1 MAEISA
7 ELLLE
12 RDFRNPLVRSTAA
25 PIPILD
31 RINYAAVIERARR
44 MWPPEHG
51 SGRRYP
57 GRGISTAIK

>member
-1 MAEISA
+1 MNEISA

-31 RINYAAVIERARR
+31 RINYAAVVDRARR
-44 MWPPEHG
+44 MWPVEY
-51 SGRRYP
+51 SNSRRYP
-57 GRGISTAIK
+57 ACSASTAIK